1 MIKGSKK
8 ISYNDLVNMPT
19 SELKKKYKVGTL
31 GLEKEVK
38 KHLDGANP
46 NYHGQI
52 KEFYNKVYDK

>member
-38 KHLDGANP
+38 KHLDGATP
-46 NYHGQI
+46 KYHGQM
-52 KEFYNKVYDK
+52 KEFYDKVYDK